1 MTGAMWFWRHD
12 GHQGGP
18 VDWDGLMALARAGNL
33 RSSDPV
39 LRQGTD
45 QWVRADQARGEGP
58 PGIPQAPVAAPGYA
72 VAPGYTVAPPG
83 YGAPAPMPYPSGA
96 PVPPP
101 SMYAGPTS
109 GALAA
114 MGPPRFAQMPSAENG
129 FDGNGYGAG
138 YAQGSGESHQGTAV
152 TSFVLA
158 LVGLFIFGWACGA
171 GAIGTG
177 LKALNGMKA
186 SGNTSGR
193 GLAIAGIVIGV
204 LDIIGVMFYLA
215 TRHTHRGH

>member
-1 MTGAMWFWRHD
+1 
-12 GHQGGP
+12 
-18 VDWDGLMALARAGNL
+18 MALARAGKL

-45 QWVRADQARGEGP
+45 QWVRADQARSEGP
-58 PGIPQAPVAAPGYA
+58 PGLPQAPVAMP
-72 VAPGYTVAPPG
+72 VAMPS
-83 YGAPAPMPYPSGA
+83 YGGPAPMMQPGGA

-101 SMYAGPTS
+101 MYGGPTS

-114 MGPPRFAQMPSAENG
+114 MGPGMGPPRFMPMPTAENE

-138 YAQGSGESHQGTAV
+138 YGAGYGQGAGESHQGTAI
-152 TSFVLA
+152 TSFVLS
-158 LVGLFIFGWACGA
+158 LVGLFIFGAGCGA
-171 GAIGTG
+171 AAIGTG
-177 LKALNGMKA
+177 IKALNGMKV

-204 LDIIGVMFYLA
+204 LDIIGVMFFLA
-215 TRHTHRGH
+215 TRHTHR

>member
-1 MTGAMWFWRHD
+1 MTGTMWFWRHD
-12 GHQGGP
+12 GQQGGP
-18 VDWDGLMALARAGNL
+18 VDWDGLMALARAGKL

-45 QWVRADQARGEGP
+45 QWVRADQARSEGP
-58 PGIPQAPVAAPGYA
+58 PGLPQAPVAAPGYG
-72 VAPGYTVAPPG
+72 APPMPG
-83 YGAPAPMPYPSGA
+83 YGAPVPMMHPGGA
-96 PVPPP
+96 PIPPP
-101 SMYAGPTS
+101 PMYGGPTS

-114 MGPPRFAQMPSAENG
+114 MGPPRFMPMPSAENEY
-129 FDGNGYGAG
+129 DANGYGAG

-152 TSFVLA
+152 TSFVLS

-177 LKALNGMKA
+177 LKALNGMKT

-193 GLAIAGIVIGV
+193 GLAIAGIVIGA

-215 TRHTHRGH
+215 TRHTYRGD